1 MRARDGLMKRWAL
14 GGLMVALIA
23 SVSGCGGAE
32 RSEVGGGISVGA
44 DPADLIEGVSFVN
57 WEDLPVPVST
67 QEVYHQAEP
76 QGGTILPG
84 SEPRRLLVLVWGNRC
99 MPAVA
104 VAAPVR
110 PGLPQL
116 SVSVVE
122 NPTGQQCGEA
132 LVMYP
137 FEVILTRD
145 VDPASVVL
153 EARSQPS

>member
-1 MRARDGLMKRWAL
+1 MKWSVCSLAASAL
-14 GGLMVALIA
+14 LIA
-23 SVSGCGGAE
+23 CALTVSACGESGISA
-32 RSEVGGGISVGA
+32 GGGISVGA
-44 DPADLIEGVSFVN
+44 DPADLIREVN
-57 WEDLPVPVST
+57 FIDWEDLPVPVST

-76 QGGTILPG
+76 PGGMILPG
-84 SEPRRLLVLVWGNRC
+84 SEPRRLLVLVWGNSC

-116 SVSVVE
+116 SVSVAE

-145 VDPASVVL
+145 VDPASVIL
-153 EARSQPS
+153 EVSRQTD

>member
-1 MRARDGLMKRWAL
+1 MKWSVCSLAASAL
-14 GGLMVALIA
+14 LIA
-23 SVSGCGGAE
+23 CALAVSACGE
-32 RSEVGGGISVGA
+32 SGISVGA
-44 DPADLIEGVSFVN
+44 DPADLIREVN
-57 WEDLPVPVST
+57 FIDWEDLPVPVST

-76 QGGTILPG
+76 QGGMILPG
-84 SEPRRLLVLVWGNRC
+84 SESRRLLVLVWGNNC

-137 FEVILTRD
+137 LEVILTRD
-145 VDPASVVL
+145 VDPASVIL
-153 EARSQPS
+153 EVSRQTD

>member
-1 MRARDGLMKRWAL
+1 MKWSVCSLAASAL
-14 GGLMVALIA
+14 LIA
-23 SVSGCGGAE
+23 CALAVSACGE
-32 RSEVGGGISVGA
+32 SGISVGG
-44 DPADLIEGVSFVN
+44 DPADLIREVN
-57 WEDLPVPVST
+57 FIDWEDLPVPVST

-76 QGGTILPG
+76 QGGMILPG
-84 SEPRRLLVLVWGNRC
+84 SEPRRLLVLVWGNDC

-145 VDPASVVL
+145 VDPASVIL
-153 EARSQPS
+153 EVSRQTD